1 MTYRLSSPRI
11 HLANNHADYQ
21 YTCIE
26 SAYVIHL
33 EYLISYL
40 LLLLLLPDTECTDGI
55 DTIGL
60 LNTWLLAYLGSVEN
74 VMVNMVVAKKRY

>member
-1 MTYRLSSPRI
+1 M
-11 HLANNHADYQ
+11 
-21 YTCIE
+21 
-26 SAYVIHL
+26 IHL
-33 EYLISYL
+33 EYLISY